1 MAEREAGIRVTMKSA
16 GFMSGLRGM
25 SDSVTSA
32 GRKMGSALSSPI
44 KKGMQ
49 SAGESMKELASG
61 AKQHI
66 KTVATLGGAFAIEE
80 FVRDAVKG
88 QVVYR
93 NIAHE
98 LQKVNKEVKSWK
110 DVHAMIEPIA
120 EKTGQSGDAMAEA
133 FMHVFSATGNM
144 EFSRDVMESIGVAAT
159 ASGGNVTDYGQL
171 AQMAFRKFGA
181 SAEDIKEHMG
191 ELDDQL
197 NTGGLS
203 VDGLSAKFGMMSTEA
218 VEAGLGGT
226 GGMIKLLGAMRA
238 VDSEV
243 GEKAPGAFKAMF
255 VTLKNG
261 TAAIANLQKTA
272 GVKFDPGEDAFSKIE
287 KLLKTSKGRKAAEL
301 TFKGDARVL
310 FDSLVK
316 PFDAAVTKSK
326 TAGKAQK
333 DAVTDGIAAFR
344 QSLGEM
350 GKSSTTF
357 ADLQNKAAE
366 RMKNDPSIIWQQA
379 LEKMADVFGEPKMMD
394 SLVKLAQLLPVV
406 ATGFERAIAFITDH
420 PLMAA
425 GGFVG
430 AKVGVSFAE
439 GMLLEAGKKLGL
451 AAIPLL
457 QTGAVTAGVGMG
469 TAAKGAMVA
478 AAALIG
484 WEIGKAIAD
493 AYLGSIEKDDK
504 GARES
509 DLDAT
514 NAIGSAD
521 TKAQQAA
528 LETLRNNLSTER
540 DNQTGADEWL
550 GKSFDF
556 VAKGV
561 GGIDE
566 GEGLYDRRAKSIA
579 AMEETEKL
587 LMASIKKN
595 EDAHRKSASANSS
608 ASASVLELG
617 RAAAEASKLLS
628 GKPGAG
634 GPPAPLPV
642 TPGHGAN

>member
-16 GFMSGLRGM
+16 GFMSGLREM
-25 SDSVTSA
+25 SDSVKRA
-32 GRKMGSALSSPI
+32 GSSMGNALSGPI
-44 KKGMQ
+44 KKGMN
-49 SAGESMKELASG
+49 SAGESIKGLANG
-61 AKQHI
+61 AKEHM
-66 KTVATLGGAFAIEE
+66 KTVATLGGAFAIGE

-98 LQKVNKEVKSWK
+98 LQKVNTEIKSWK

-120 EKTGQSGDAMAEA
+120 EKVGQSGDDMAAA
-133 FMHVFSATGNM
+133 FQEVFSKTGDLK
-144 EFSRDVMESIGVAAT
+144 FSQDVLESIGTAAT
-159 ASGGNVTDYGQL
+159 ASGKNVADYGTL

-181 SAEDIKEHMG
+181 SADDIKNNMG
-191 ELDDQL
+191 MLDSML
-197 NTGGLS
+197 GTGG
-203 VDGLSAKFGMMSTEA
+203 VEVEGLSAKFGMMSTEA
-218 VEAGLGGT
+218 VSAGLTGT
-226 GGMIKLLGAMRA
+226 EGMISLLGAMKS
-238 VDSEV
+238 VNEEV

-255 VTLKNG
+255 QTFKHG
-261 TAAIANLQKTA
+261 SAALAALQKSS
-272 GVKFDPGEDAFSKIE
+272 GVKFEANGDAFGKLE
-287 KLLKTSKGRKAAEL
+287 QLLKTKKGRMAAEL
-301 TFKGDARVL
+301 TFKGDARSL
-310 FDSLVK
+310 FDALAK
-316 PFDAAVTKSK
+316 PFDAAVSK
-326 TAGKAQK
+326 AKGAGKK
-333 DAVTDGIAAFR
+333 NEDAVKDGIAAFR
-344 QSLGEM
+344 QSIGVMDKGANTWE
-350 GKSSTTF
+350 
-357 ADLQNKAAE
+357 ALQAKAAE

-406 ATGFERAIAFITDH
+406 ATGFEKAIAFITNH

-430 AKVGVSFAE
+430 AKVGLAFGE

-493 AYLGSIEKDDK
+493 AYLDSINKDDK
-504 GARES
+504 QAGES
-509 DLDAT
+509 DISAF
-514 NAIGSAD
+514 NAVGSKD
-521 TKAQQAA
+521 VEAQKAA
-528 LETLRNNLSTER
+528 LEKLRADLSTSK

-550 GKSFDF
+550 GKSMDF

-579 AMEETEKL
+579 AMEETEKQ
-587 LMASIKKN
+587 LMESIKRN
-595 EDAHRKSASANSS
+595 EDAHRKSATANTS
-608 ASASVLELG
+608 ASQSVVELG
-617 RAAAEASKLLS
+617 RAAAEAAKLLS
-628 GKPGAG
+628 GKPGGG

-642 TPGHGAN
+642 TPGHGG